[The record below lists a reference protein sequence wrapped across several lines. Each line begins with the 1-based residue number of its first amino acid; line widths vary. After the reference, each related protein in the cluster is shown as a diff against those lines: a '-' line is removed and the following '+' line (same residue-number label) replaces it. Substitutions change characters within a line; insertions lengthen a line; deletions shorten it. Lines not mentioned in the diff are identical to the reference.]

1 MSLAAAAT
9 KIVYAGDGQTTSFG
23 ITMTLL
29 ANSDGSEIAVYVVD
43 NLGNVTLLT
52 SNYTVDVNAKTVTYP
67 NTGGVSPLAAGVNA
81 VPTGWEL
88 VIARVEPLSQT
99 LALTNNGVWDG
110 PSIDAAFDKLT
121 MIAQQLQEQLSR
133 CFKAPIN
140 VPYNVLSPLSS
151 PAIQSLTSAIGTLAE
166 LVVISNAAPTKVWFG
181 VATDVGSGSLLYYPG
196 YASTSGI
203 QGTGWYAM
211 GGGV

>member
-1 MSLAAAAT
+1 MGLTESAT
-9 KIVYAGDGQTTSFG
+9 KIIYAGDGDTTSFG
-23 ITMTLL
+23 ITMALP
-29 ANSDGSEIAVYVVD
+29 ANSTGTDIYVYVVD
-43 NLGNVTLLT
+43 DEGNITLLS
-52 SNYTVDVNAKTVTYP
+52 SNYTVNVQALTVTYP
-67 NTGGVSPLAAGVNA
+67 NTGGVSPLPPGVNA
-81 VPTGWEL
+81 VPTGWEIVL
-88 VIARVEPLSQT
+88 ARVEPLSQT
-99 LALTNNGVWDG
+99 LALTNQGIWDG

-140 VPYNVLSPLSS
+140 VPYNVLAPLSS

-166 LVVISNAAPTKVWFG
+166 LVVISNASPAKVWFG
-181 VATDVGSGSLLYYPG
+181 VATDVGGGQLLYYPG
-196 YASTSGI
+196 YASTTGI